1 MLQSFSSVSKTLFQI
16 PFIPSHQLINQSI
29 KSFHN
34 SIEGIKAPNNENYLI
49 HFTCAKCNHKTTRTF
64 TKHAYHKGVVLI
76 KCFGCQG
83 IHLIA
88 DNLGWF
94 DDSKKTIEDILKGKG
109 ISFNKTSLQKILEA
123 TKNELNNKI

>member
-1 MLQSFSSVSKTLFQI
+1 MLQKMTFCSKTLFQTCS
-16 PFIPSHQLINQSI
+16 IPSLQFINQSI
-29 KSFHN
+29 RYLHN

-49 HFTCAKCNHKTTRTF
+49 HFTCAKCEHKTTRTF
-64 TKHAYHKGVVLI
+64 SKHAYNKGVVLI

-94 DDSKKTIEDILKGKG
+94 EEKTKNIEDILKDKG
-109 ISFNKTSLQKILEA
+109 ISFNKTSIQEIVEL
-123 TKNELNNKI
+123 TKKELNTKI